1 LKTIARRI
9 EIERVLAAMEPRLR
23 GFALRC
29 LGRAADADD
38 VVQEVAAR
46 VLAGADGFRGDAAP
60 ATWIRGIAARV
71 VADWVRSPFRRRSRP
86 LRDGPAAEP
95 GPAEEAHRAEER
107 ERVRRAVGAL
117 PVAQR
122 LVLVLREYEGL
133 RYREIAAALGV
144 PIGTVESRLHAARR
158 RLAKELAP

>member
-1 LKTIARRI
+1 
-9 EIERVLAAMEPRLR
+9 
-23 GFALRC
+23 
-29 LGRAADADD
+29 
-38 VVQEVAAR
+38 
-46 VLAGADGFRGDAAP
+46 
-60 ATWIRGIAARV
+60 
-71 VADWVRSPFRRRSRP
+71 